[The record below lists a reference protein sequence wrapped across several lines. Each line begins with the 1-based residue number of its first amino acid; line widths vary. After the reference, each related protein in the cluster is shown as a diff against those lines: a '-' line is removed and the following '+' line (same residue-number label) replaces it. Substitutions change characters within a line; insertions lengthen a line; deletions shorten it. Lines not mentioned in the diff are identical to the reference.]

1 MSARGRRGMVLAGLL
16 LAASGCDSLRAPLRP
31 LVSAPADFAA
41 YRETRVAETLDGRLA
56 AAEAYIERFPD
67 GAYAAETRAWFK
79 QSEPVFFEARRGSL
93 TGLEGYLRA
102 LPHGPHAREALALL
116 RAQQES
122 RESPDEAG
130 RQASATEMR
139 LARASARRVA
149 ARDGVAAWVG
159 RFLDP
164 AAWRGRIADA
174 PAELVVPWSL
184 GLPAPACRPAGGVE
198 DGASRRRARISP
210 AASGR
215 RCTKMIELEYPVLV
229 GAVVEPRQITLQ
241 IDVDEDVD
249 GRLQA
254 VTLAGPELFLRLE
267 ETFTVRALASN
278 DGSRRIDAIVRQ
290 VDALRGAFE
299 RRVAKGSSLPPE
311 CKRHP
316 VAPTI
321 LELECGGL
329 SMVVTAGEGASDD
342 VIAIR
347 RQEP

>member
-1 MSARGRRGMVLAGLL
+1 MVLAGLL
-16 LAASGCDSLRAPLRP
+16 VAASGCDSLRAPLRP

-56 AAEAYIERFPD
+56 AAEAYIERFAD
-67 GAYAAETRAWFK
+67 GAYALETRAWFK

-93 TGLEGYLRA
+93 TGLESYLRA

-122 RESPDEAG
+122 REAPDEAG
-130 RQASATEMR
+130 RQASATEAR

-164 AAWRGRIADA
+164 AAWKGRVADA

-184 GLPAPACRPAGGVE
+184 GLPAPACRPASEVE
-198 DGASRRRARISP
+198 GSAAKPRARV
-210 AASGR
+210 SGR
-215 RCTKMIELEYPVLV
+215 RCTKIIELEYPVLV
-229 GAVVEPRQITLQ
+229 GVVVEPRQITLQ
-241 IDVDEDVD
+241 IDADEDDD

-267 ETFTVRALASN
+267 ETYTVRALAST
-278 DGSRRIDAIVRQ
+278 DGSLRIDAIVRQ

-299 RRVAKGSSLPPE
+299 RRVAKAPNLPPG

-316 VAPTI
+316 VAPTV
-321 LELECGGL
+321 LELACGGL
-329 SMVVTAGEGASDD
+329 SMTVTAGEGAEDD
-342 VIAIR
+342 VVAIR
-347 RQEP
+347 RVKD